1 MGLEISFVEQ
11 VGSDLL
17 VLLSWSWSGLT
28 QLGASGLA
36 EMAES
41 MTLESLV
48 EPRAESTVAVQH
60 QA

>member
-1 MGLEISFVEQ
+1 MGLEILFVEQ
-11 VGSDLL
+11 VGSGLL
-17 VLLSWSWSGLT
+17 VPLSWSWSGLI

-48 EPRAESTVAVQH
+48 EPRVESTVAVPH
-60 QA
+60 RA